1 MPLRLTL
8 GRVQPRLCLLKH
20 QARVLFDQGTQE
32 THLKWFQAKVNVYS
46 ARLRGGGAPR
56 AEVHEP
62 VRAAVLQRGRVLGTL
77 GTAGPGLEVL
87 G

>member
-1 MPLRLTL
+1 MFTGQR
-8 GRVQPRLCLLKH
+8 C
-20 QARVLFDQGTQE
+20 AE
-32 THLKWFQAKVNVYS
+32 A
-46 ARLRGGGAPR
+46 GAAR

-62 VRAAVLQRGRVLGTL
+62 VRAAVLQWGQVLGTL